1 MKCIIPWN
9 FVMTVCTCSYIIF
22 TGQASTSIVVFDR
35 CSLRDRT
42 AFFLWLCRKR
52 TFLEHRCELTYI
64 NRLSYI
70 HTMFVYYNWR
80 PTLCVSNIIC
90 ISVHDSHSDLLGVC
104 PLSLSQTLKFSWIT
118 KLCWHLF
125 NLLITVHYMCLP
137 VMKEQIN
144 AVWFGF
150 LSGHESEPYIWFEA
164 PFDFNNYLP
173 YLSIRV
179 LHSKW
184 DCFVW

>member
-1 MKCIIPWN
+1 MSSSIDWLLSGISLGSGRALGLLLALEAKSTRSTEIGKVKLTSPFPSQKSRKEQNLKETWTSKSSAA
-9 FVMTVCTCSYIIF
+9 V
-22 TGQASTSIVVFDR
+22 ASS
-35 CSLRDRT
+35 
-42 AFFLWLCRKR
+42 
-52 TFLEHRCELTYI
+52 
-64 NRLSYI
+64 N
-70 HTMFVYYNWR
+70 
-80 PTLCVSNIIC
+80 VSNIIC

-150 LSGHESEPYIWFEA
+150 LSGDHESEPYIWFEA